1 MCNILNALF
10 AAVAFCIGAVLLM
23 TAAFFMTMFFKN
35 LLKILIEEFKPK
47 KKRKIKDIDNRK

>member
-1 MCNILNALF
+1 MCNILSALLG
-10 AAVAFCIGAVLLM
+10 AIAFCIGAVLLM

-35 LLKILIEEFKPK
+35 LLKILIDEFTPK